1 MPHRELSIGAENV
14 FTPPLALR
22 AGDTATVSVSGTFSA
37 TVTLQREFADAL
49 GTWHDV
55 ATYTQATETS
65 YTAPETE
72 YIRIGVKT
80 SGFTSGAAVC
90 RIGTDRA
97 QPWVE
102 HLVHTQP
109 YVGDAAFAANPFQ
122 RMRPRV
128 AFAGG
133 GQGGFNGVAG
143 PP

>member
-1 MPHRELSIGAENV
+1 MPHRELSIGAENT

-22 AGDTATVSVSGTFSA
+22 AGDTATISVSGTFSA

-80 SGFTSGAAVC
+80 SGFTSGAAVV

-97 QPWVE
+97 QPWVD

-109 YVGDAAFAANPFQ
+109 YVGAAAFAANPRL
-122 RMRPRV
+122 RMRSSV
-128 AFAGG
+128 ALVGG
-133 GQGGFNGVAG
+133 GAGSFNGVG
-143 PP
+143 VTP